1 MAKKVYEVHPRIK
14 EKWKG
19 LKREIRRLS
28 KEQAR
33 LNHLASSQPWKDSQ
47 LTKKVLVKI
56 EEDLKQARK
65 LFIEAEVDYTNRYGG
80 I

>member
-1 MAKKVYEVHPRIK
+1 MTEK
-14 EKWKG
+14 E
-19 LKREIRRLS
+19 I
-28 KEQAR
+28 
-33 LNHLASSQPWKDSQ
+33 KDSQ

>member
-1 MAKKVYEVHPRIK
+1 MTTKHPRIK